1 MCFVYAVTWKE
12 TERAAGRQSQNV
24 FVLFMQLL
32 GRKQKGQ
39 QDDRAKMF

>member
-24 FVLFMQLL
+24 LKPRDNKAIFVTLRIELV
-32 GRKQKGQ
+32 KVTI
-39 QDDRAKMF
+39 